1 MKVLG
6 SVIAAVV
13 VMFISGAARAQARYA
28 SPPRY
33 AQPPDGYWEGAPLA
47 ETPDSTV
54 RVNLG
59 PSLRLGEGPV
69 LGGLGAAID
78 IGAKAAGAR
87 LSGAWFRAGSDGG
100 LSQYA
105 GEIWIDLGAQRRV
118 RPIVGA
124 GAGVARL
131 DALAAGGGIAT
142 ATIGVALLRGTLEY
156 VLPIAGVDG
165 RVGVDV
171 EGALPAIRSQSAPDV
186 AGWITTTARVG
197 VGF

>member
-1 MKVLG
+1 MKVFGL
-6 SVIAAVV
+6 VLAAIVLL
-13 VMFISGAARAQARYA
+13 FSGAARAQARYA
-28 SPPRY
+28 PPPRY
-33 AQPPDGYWEGAPLA
+33 AQPPDGYWEPPAVP
-47 ETPDSTV
+47 ETSDSTV

-59 PSLRLGEGPV
+59 PALRLGEGPV

-87 LSGAWFRAGSDGG
+87 FSGAWFRAGSDGG

-105 GEIWIDLGAQRRV
+105 GELWIDLGAQKRV
-118 RPIVGA
+118 RPIIGA

-131 DALAAGGGIAT
+131 DALAAGGSIAT
-142 ATIGVALLRGTLEY
+142 STIGIALLRGTLEY